1 MSNYLKIIVSTLL
14 GMSTVFFSVSPTQA
28 QNKPDAKVLK
38 DCEEINQTYDYAS
51 YSLYMKA
58 PLSRNRDLARQEIE
72 KKLVA
77 PSAVLID
84 CGKIDQKT
92 WKMMKN
98 DYISEIILANA
109 ELKRI
114 VTQYKLLPLVNL
126 TCLKNGKIK
135 KIQSTNPKCP
145 KGYKELYKDS

>member
-1 MSNYLKIIVSTLL
+1 MNNYLKIFVSILLGISTLY
-14 GMSTVFFSVSPTQA
+14 FSVIPTQA
-28 QNKPDAKVLK
+28 QNRPDAKVMK
-38 DCEEINQTYDYAS
+38 ECEEINQIYDYAS

-92 WKMMKN
+92 WTMMKY
-98 DYISEIILANA
+98 DYISEIKSANA
-109 ELKRI
+109 DLKRI

-135 KIQSTNPKCP
+135 KVQSTSPKCP